1 MLERKG
7 INIPKVLIY
16 FALIVVCV
24 YNLVPFL
31 WMLSSSLKTEA
42 EVKTYPATILPHVV
56 TLEPYANILVWGGF
70 ITYFMNS
77 TIISLSTALIS
88 SFLGALAGYGFSRYM
103 FKGRTLLMTF
113 FLASQ
118 LLPGVLLVGPY
129 FKMLTLIGLYDTR
142 IGLIIAQT
150 TITLPFSVWMSKS
163 FVDTVPVEIDQAAM
177 VDGASRLQTFFRVVL
192 PLITPGIVATAIFAF
207 LLAWGDLLWALCLLS
222 SPSLKTVTLGI
233 TELVGQFRIRW
244 SELMG
249 ASIIAALPPVILY
262 LLLQRFLVKGF
273 TAGAVKE

>member
-1 MLERKG
+1 MSRRNTSHLTG
-7 INIPKVLIY
+7 LLIY
-16 FALIVVCV
+16 GALIFICV
-24 YNLVPFL
+24 YNLAPFL
-31 WMLSSSLKTEA
+31 WMISSSLKTEA

-56 TLEPYANILVWGGF
+56 TLGPYANILVWGGF

-77 TIISLSTALIS
+77 AIISFSTAFIS
-88 SFLGALAGYGFSRYM
+88 SFVGALAGYGFSRYM
-103 FKGRTLLMTF
+103 FKGRTSLMTV

-129 FKMLTLIGLYDTR
+129 FKMLTLVKLYDTR

-150 TITLPFSVWMSKS
+150 TITLPFSVWMLKS
-163 FVDTVPVEIDQAAM
+163 FIDTVPVEIDHAAM
-177 VDGASRLQTFFRVVL
+177 VDGASRWQAFFRVVL
-192 PLITPGIVATAIFAF
+192 PLIAPGIVATTIFAF

-244 SELMG
+244 AELMG
-249 ASIIAALPPVILY
+249 ASIIASLPPVVLY
-262 LLLQRFLVKGF
+262 LLLQSALVKGF

>member
-1 MLERKG
+1 
-7 INIPKVLIY
+7 
-16 FALIVVCV
+16 
-24 YNLVPFL
+24 
-31 WMLSSSLKTEA
+31 MLSSSFKTEA

-77 TIISLSTALIS
+77 AIVSLSTAFIS

-103 FKGRTLLMTF
+103 FKGRTLLMTI

-142 IGLIIAQT
+142 TGLIIAQT

-163 FVDTVPVEIDQAAM
+163 FIDTVPVEIDQAAM

-192 PLITPGIVATAIFAF
+192 PLIALGIVATAIFAF

-233 TELVGQFRIRW
+233 T
-244 SELMG
+244 
-249 ASIIAALPPVILY
+249 
-262 LLLQRFLVKGF
+262 
-273 TAGAVKE
+273 

>member
-1 MLERKG
+1 MTRRNAPDLARL
-7 INIPKVLIY
+7 LIY
-16 FALIVVCV
+16 GALIFICV
-24 YNLVPFL
+24 YSLAPFL
-31 WMLSSSLKTEA
+31 WMISSSLKTEA

-56 TLEPYANILVWGGF
+56 TLGPYANILVWGGF
-70 ITYFMNS
+70 VTYFMNS
-77 TIISLSTALIS
+77 AIISFSTAFIS
-88 SFLGALAGYGFSRYM
+88 SFVGALAGYGFSRYM
-103 FKGRTLLMTF
+103 FKGRTSLMTI

-129 FKMLTLIGLYDTR
+129 FKMLTLIKLYDSR

-150 TITLPFSVWMSKS
+150 TITLPFSVWMLKS
-163 FVDTVPVEIDQAAM
+163 FIDTVPVEIDHAAM
-177 VDGASRLQTFFRVVL
+177 VDGASRWQAFFRVVL
-192 PLITPGIVATAIFAF
+192 PLIAPGIVATTIFAF

-244 SELMG
+244 AELMG

-262 LLLQRFLVKGF
+262 LLLQSALTKGF
-273 TAGAVKE
+273 TAGAVKA